1 MKGLLAVIASLI
13 QSARRWIYDIHSRSH
28 GEQSMSSNTKQP
40 AKNDSAAPPPAEP
53 TEDHLPIIDNWLR
66 FDRGA
71 TFSTLEFPLYTD
83 VSFTGDMQQSGPY
96 IFLNLI
102 AREER
107 PGTVRPAM
115 VLRYAEAREGKRPTF
130 PKKSNTDLY
139 HGGTLVDEVAALA
152 ALLLGARC
160 ASGGLSRAFGGGLTN
175 DPMGRPIGWEQVPIP
190 GSIRFSRD
198 SAIVPSA
205 LGFRKMALLAGL
217 DGLPQLSKKQSVSLI
232 RSANLFND
240 ALWLCE
246 QEPHLSWLMLVSAL
260 EGAAVCWQQEK
271 GSPVE
276 RLRISKPDFSAAI
289 EEQFGADLLA
299 RVAAEFSDS
308 LGVTKKFVDFC
319 LAHLPPA
326 PEPRPR
332 EAFQIDWTPEFW
344 QRALRQIYQYRSK
357 ALHEGIPFPAPLS
370 EPPMLFEGDSAHSER
385 GTLGLSTNTLGGSW
399 IAKDLPVNM
408 NVFVQFTRSVLL
420 NWLSKLADPAAM
432 AAEVE

>member
-1 MKGLLAVIASLI
+1 
-13 QSARRWIYDIHSRSH
+13 
-28 GEQSMSSNTKQP
+28 MSSDTKQP
-40 AKNDSAAPPPAEP
+40 AKDEP
-53 TEDHLPIIDNWLR
+53 VATTSSESTDDLLPIIDNWLR

-71 TFSTLEFPLYTD
+71 IFSTLEVPLYTD
-83 VSFTGDMQQSGPY
+83 VTFTGDMQQSGPY
-96 IFLNLI
+96 MFLNLI
-102 AREER
+102 SHGER
-107 PGTVRPAM
+107 PGIVRPTM
-115 VLRYAEAREGKRPTF
+115 VLRYVEAREGKRPTF
-130 PKKSNTDLY
+130 PRKSNTDLY

-160 ASGGLSRAFGGGLTN
+160 APGGLSRAFGGGLSN
-175 DPMGRPIGWEQVPIP
+175 DPLGRPVGWEQVPIP
-190 GSIRFSRD
+190 GSIRFSRN

-205 LGFRKMALLAGL
+205 LGSRKISQLSGL
-217 DGLPQLSKKQSVSLI
+217 NGLPRLSKKQSVSLI

-276 RLRISKPDFSAAI
+276 RLRASKPDFSATI
-289 EEQFGADLLA
+289 EDQFGADLLA

-326 PEPRPR
+326 PELRPS

-344 QRALRQIYQYRSK
+344 QRALKQIYQYRSK

-370 EPPMLFEGDSAHSER
+370 DPPMLFTGDSAPSER
-385 GTLGLSTNTLGGSW
+385 GTLGLSSNTLGGSW
-399 IAKDLPVNM
+399 IANDLPMNM
-408 NVFVQFTRSVLL
+408 NVFAQFTRSVLL
-420 NWLSKLADPAAM
+420 NWLSKLVDPAAM
-432 AAEVE
+432 AVAVD